1 MPSIVRMGART
12 GREAS
17 RITGARDIATVF
29 VLAAVI
35 VSFALL
41 EPVFLSTRNWVDI
54 GRVYYTELAFMAVSA
69 TIVIIIRG
77 IDLSVAAIFALTAVT
92 IGVLVVDHSVNIW
105 VAAIIGLL
113 VGTAAGLLNGVLI
126 AYVGISPIV
135 TTLGTLTL
143 YRGISLGITK
153 GRNLGGFPTS
163 FTELGQG
170 TVLGIPTQ
178 VWGLAATLIIV
189 AVVLGR
195 TVAGRWMYAMGGNP
209 EASRLSGIPVRR
221 MTLVVYSSA
230 GLLAAMGGVV
240 AAARFNTSRSDFATG
255 GEFNA
260 ITAAILGGVSIAGGR
275 GKIAGA
281 AVGAMIIAVLR
292 NGLTL
297 RGFSGFVQIVA
308 IGLILLGAAIV
319 DRALVARRTAQG
331 VATQLEDGGEEGE
344 SAASAT
350 ESTIAEQDSGGA
362 PAFTGGGPDG
372 V

>member
-1 MPSIVRMGART
+1 MPSFARMGART
-12 GREAS
+12 GRGVS

-29 VLAAVI
+29 VLVALVI
-35 VSFALL
+35 GFALL

-54 GRVYYTELAFMAVSA
+54 GRVYYTELAFMAVAA

-77 IDLSVAAIFALTAVT
+77 IDLSVAAILALTAVT
-92 IGVLVVDHSVNIW
+92 IGVLVVDHNLNIW

-113 VGTAAGLLNGVLI
+113 VGTAAGLLNGFLI

-143 YRGISLGITK
+143 YRGVSLGVTD

-163 FTELGQG
+163 FTKLGQG
-170 TVLGIPTQ
+170 TVFGIPTQ

-189 AVVLGR
+189 AIVLGR

-209 EASRLSGIPVRR
+209 EASRLSGIPVQR
-221 MTLVVYSSA
+221 MTLLVYSSA
-230 GLLAAMGGVV
+230 GLIAALGGVV
-240 AAARFNTSRSDFATG
+240 AAARFNTSRADFATA
-255 GEFNA
+255 GEFDA

-275 GKIAGA
+275 GKVAGA

-297 RGFSGFVQIVA
+297 RGYSGFVQIVA

-331 VATQLEDGGEEGE
+331 VATQLEGGEEGE
-344 SAASAT
+344 PNASVT
-350 ESTIAEQDSGGA
+350 GSKIGEQGSCGA
-362 PAFTGGGPDG
+362 SP
-372 V
+372 